1 MAIDGQFGGRITFEF
16 AGQHIPP
23 CDGDII
29 IDPSLREV
37 DAKANQDGSAAY
49 TMKPKLAS
57 AKIKLRHQNGVDWD
71 AIMLQSG
78 NCTIV
83 EENNGR
89 THLFT
94 NTRLTG
100 KPDVNLTTG
109 EVDGL
114 TIMGGVYT
122 RLDQ

>member
-16 AGQHIPP
+16 ANQKLPP
-23 CDGDII
+23 CEGDFIL
-29 IDPSLREV
+29 DPSTREV
-37 DAKANQDGSAAY
+37 DGMANQDSSAAY
-49 TMKPKLAS
+49 RLKPKLVS
-57 AKIKLRHQNGVDWD
+57 LKIKLRHKNGIDWD
-71 AIMLQSG
+71 AMMLQIG
-78 NCTIV
+78 NCTVV

-100 KPDVNLTTG
+100 KPDLNLSNG

-114 TIMGGVYT
+114 AIMGGTYQRV
-122 RLDQ
+122 DS